1 MLHQSI
7 KNNEKSLSM
16 KQVEINTMACG
27 GGHNGMKIGSLHRE
41 ILKWVKRTDIIEK
54 VKNVT
59 FFKTN
64 QIIDYRQHVLCAQG
78 HTANR

>member
-7 KNNEKSLSM
+7 KTNEKALSM

-41 ILKWVKRTDIIEK
+41 ILKWVKRIDIIEK
-54 VKNVT
+54 VNVI
-59 FFKTN
+59 FFN
-64 QIIDYRQHVLCAQG
+64 INRIID
-78 HTANR
+78 

>member
-7 KNNEKSLSM
+7 KTNEKSLSM

-41 ILKWVKRTDIIEK
+41 ILKWVERTDIIEK
-54 VKNVT
+54 VKNAT

-64 QIIDYRQHVLCAQG
+64 QIIG
-78 HTANR
+78 